1 MDKELYDYLTKIGY
15 ADYDIEFL
23 CQICRGLNDVS
34 AERAMA
40 NIAAVV
46 RAGYPEDDI
55 DGLIAM
61 NPDFL
66 LNDPVE
72 TAQKLA
78 YLDNVEE
85 ALKDNPE
92 LI

>member
-1 MDKELYDYLTKIGY
+1 MDQALYDYLMKIGY
-15 ADYDIEFL
+15 ADYDIDFL
-23 CQICRGLNDVS
+23 CGVCPGLENVS
-34 AERAMA
+34 SERAFA
-40 NIAAVV
+40 NINTVIQ
-46 RAGYPEDDI
+46 AGYPAEDI

-72 TAQKLA
+72 TTQKLA
-78 YLDNVEE
+78 YLDDVEE